1 MALSVIVTGG
11 FGALGQV
18 VAKAFAD
25 RGDKVARVDFAP
37 SAPSPLP
44 AALDLGGVD
53 LTDQA
58 ATQAVLDKVVAANGG
73 IDVLINVAGGFTWE
87 TMEDGSLDS
96 WARMQA
102 MNVMTAATITKLALP
117 ELKKSAT
124 GRIINMGAGGAVK
137 ADMGMGAYAASKAG
151 VHKLTEA
158 LAVEL
163 ADTSVT
169 VNAILPGTIV
179 TSAIERYMDV
189 LNEQLGWNTDDWDE
203 RVKRYVSEVYPQP
216 IQRLGEGHDIGGLV
230 TFLASDH
237 AGYITGALIKV
248 DGGSSPSV

>member
-44 AALDLGGVD
+44 GALDLGGVD

-87 TMEDGSLDS
+87 TMEDGSLES
-96 WARMQA
+96 WARMQS

-169 VNAILPGTIV
+169 VNAILPSIIDTPTNRKDMPDADPKGWV
-179 TSAIERYMDV
+179 TPQGIADVMLFIASPASAAV
-189 LNEQLGWNTDDWDE
+189 
-203 RVKRYVSEVYPQP
+203 
-216 IQRLGEGHDIGGLV
+216 
-230 TFLASDH
+230 
-237 AGYITGALIKV
+237 TGALI
-248 DGGSSPSV
+248 PATRNT

>member
-58 ATQAVLDKVVAANGG
+58 ATQTVLDKVVAANGG

-87 TMEDGSLDS
+87 TMEDGSLES
-96 WARMQA
+96 WARMQS

-169 VNAILPGTIV
+169 VNAILPSIIDTPTNRKDMPDADPKGWV
-179 TSAIERYMDV
+179 TPQGIADVMLFIASPASAAV
-189 LNEQLGWNTDDWDE
+189 
-203 RVKRYVSEVYPQP
+203 
-216 IQRLGEGHDIGGLV
+216 
-230 TFLASDH
+230 
-237 AGYITGALIKV
+237 TGALI
-248 DGGSSPSV
+248 PATRNT

>member
-1 MALSVIVTGG
+1 MAQSVVVTGG

-25 RGDKVARVDFAP
+25 RGDKVARVDFAA

-44 AALDLGGVD
+44 GALDIGGVD
-53 LTDQA
+53 LTDA
-58 ATQAVLDKVVAANGG
+58 VATQAVLDKVVAAHGG
-73 IDVLINVAGGFTWE
+73 IDVLINIAGGFTWE

-96 WARMQA
+96 WAKMQA

-117 ELKKSAT
+117 ELKKSAQ

-163 ADTSVT
+163 MGNSVT
-169 VNAILPGTIV
+169 VNAVLPSIIDTPTNRKDMPDADPKGWV
-179 TSAIERYMDV
+179 TPQGIADV
-189 LNEQLGWNTDDWDE
+189 ML
-203 RVKRYVSEVYPQP
+203 
-216 IQRLGEGHDIGGLV
+216 
-230 TFLASDH
+230 FLASP
-237 AGYITGALIKV
+237 ASGAVTGALI
-248 DGGSSPSV
+248 PATRNT